1 MSEIHVSV
9 QNTPIEVTAAI
20 ENPIDITVAS
30 GPASSNLDFSQ
41 FLTTGDAFNL
51 YYRNSNPSG
60 FVSSLDA
67 GSVLSI
73 NNLSGVLQITG
84 LGNVIVNH
92 DGQIIQISGA
102 ESINHIFTGSLTGII
117 NISGLG
123 NITVHTGEGNFI
135 YVSGDTSTLATITSL
150 YNTGSN
156 LYNYINNYSGNS
168 QIFTTGINPTG
179 FDQYFVHF
187 PLGNFSKIPKII
199 TTIEV
204 SGDSEILY
212 LMNVRNRTISG
223 YQAVFSD
230 IISENGVVIHTIAS
244 IND

>member
-30 GPASSNLDFSQ
+30 GPASSNLDSSQ

-102 ESINHIFTGSLTGII
+102 ESINHIFTGDLIKYNVFLTSGVETEFIDYPVIFIAKPSSI
-117 NISGLG
+117 NCEFENDRDNLIYSTSISGISTNGFYINYSDILSNTG
-123 NITVHTGEGNFI
+123 YKLNITVN
-135 YVSGDTSTLATITSL
+135 
-150 YNTGSN
+150 
-156 LYNYINNYSGNS
+156 
-168 QIFTTGINPTG
+168 
-179 FDQYFVHF
+179 
-187 PLGNFSKIPKII
+187 K
-199 TTIEV
+199 
-204 SGDSEILY
+204 
-212 LMNVRNRTISG
+212 
-223 YQAVFSD
+223 
-230 IISENGVVIHTIAS
+230 
-244 IND
+244 